1 MDAMFRTSNKYYRAY
16 VNELE
21 YVRNNI
27 ILKLFLP
34 GLFKFLVNGKNI
46 YYYLLFYTQIP
57 WWNRYSKGTFIYY
70 MLQLKHC
77 HKVSEILS
85 GVSGMH
91 T

>member
-34 GLFKFLVNGKNI
+34 GLFKFLVNGKKYITLKERWVILIILHNLKFFDETDTVKGHLFITCNNWNI
-46 YYYLLFYTQIP
+46 APKLVKF
-57 WWNRYSKGTFIYY
+57 
-70 MLQLKHC
+70 
-77 HKVSEILS
+77 
-85 GVSGMH
+85 
-91 T
+91 

>member
-46 YYYLLFYTQIP
+46 
-57 WWNRYSKGTFIYY
+57 
-70 MLQLKHC
+70 
-77 HKVSEILS
+77 
-85 GVSGMH
+85 
-91 T
+91 

>member
-34 GLFKFLVNGKNI
+34 VLFKFLVNGKNI

-57 WWNRYSKGTFIYY
+57 
-70 MLQLKHC
+70 
-77 HKVSEILS
+77 
-85 GVSGMH
+85 
-91 T
+91 

>member
-1 MDAMFRTSNKYYRAY
+1 MVLYLKRLNKLDLVSLNIILFRIKAYMDAMFRTSNKYYRAY

-46 YYYLLFYTQIP
+46 
-57 WWNRYSKGTFIYY
+57 
-70 MLQLKHC
+70 
-77 HKVSEILS
+77 
-85 GVSGMH
+85 
-91 T
+91 

>member
-34 GLFKFLVNGKNI
+34 VLFKFFWKKYI
-46 YYYLLFYTQIP
+46 T
-57 WWNRYSKGTFIYY
+57 
-70 MLQLKHC
+70 LK
-77 HKVSEILS
+77 ER
-85 GVSGMH
+85 
-91 T
+91 